1 MIELIAEGLSNKETA
16 QRLNIA
22 TYTVKSRAQY
32 RGKTGVAHSPAGS
45 QLCPSSRNLQTP
57 IRINIPSVEIVADP
71 YRLRRQRRLDGSSG
85 LLSVGQEPT
94 NGATITLSSPR
105 GFDNRWSQYY
115 IGNREVTYVDA

>member
-1 MIELIAEGLSNKETA
+1 LSEVIALIAEGLSNKETA

-57 IRINIPSVEIVADP
+57 IRINIPSVGIVADP
-71 YRLRRQRRLDGSSG
+71 YRYGDNGGLTVQSG
-85 LLSVGQEPT
+85 LLSVV
-94 NGATITLSSPR
+94 LH
-105 GFDNRWSQYY
+105 D
-115 IGNREVTYVDA
+115 